1 MMIAR
6 QPAWSGT
13 RSPGSGTDRPNRLLG
28 THRGVTLIELLVVM
42 SGVAI
47 VLGLCAVTIQLLFRL
62 NADGHAR
69 LSASTSF
76 ARLASQFREDIH
88 ACDDVV
94 LLPAA
99 KGGAKPEE
107 SKASA
112 SLRLTRGSQ
121 MVITYEAR
129 EGRVARVETASGTMK
144 GHESYVVGK
153 GNVVAFEH
161 RDEGALRFVV
171 MVMSRKGGKEPLEPP
186 RPLEVLALQG
196 KDRPATSR
204 SKGARPR

>member
-6 QPAWSGT
+6 QPA
-13 RSPGSGTDRPNRLLG
+13 RSGTDRPCRQRVPR
-28 THRGVTLIELLVVM
+28 RGISLIELLVVM
-42 SGVAI
+42 SSVAI

-69 LSASTSF
+69 FSASASF

-88 ACDDVV
+88 ASDRVA

-99 KGGAKPEE
+99 KAGAGPGEP
-107 SKASA
+107 KAA
-112 SLRLTRGSQ
+112 TSLRLTRGPQ
-121 MVITYEAR
+121 TVITYEAR

-153 GNVVAFEH
+153 SNMVAFER
-161 RDEGALRFVV
+161 RDERSLRFVV
-171 MVMSRKGGKEPLEPP
+171 MVMSRKVGKDALEPP

-196 KDRPATSR
+196 KDRPAIANT
-204 SKGARPR
+204 KGARPK